1 VAGVGCGD
9 EPRRADAAL
18 ADARRIDRDRVD
30 HGPGSHDDRA
40 NAVAGVVSLLA
51 GHDPS
56 DLGIT
61 VGNLR

>member
-1 VAGVGCGD
+1 MFFGLVVSMFRRECLGLGAG
-9 EPRRADAAL
+9 
-18 ADARRIDRDRVD
+18 
-30 HGPGSHDDRA
+30 
-40 NAVAGVVSLLA
+40 VAGVVSLLA